1 MADIKV
7 VNLQINTNIDTASKE
22 FDDLAKSIKVVNT
35 AATNLDATFEEV
47 YGDLQPLTTR
57 MGEAEDRLYELA
69 LAGKQGTKEFKDLL
83 ATVGNYRKTQIQTD
97 MVVDAAATTLGQKLT
112 GSLNAAAGGFALVQG
127 SMALFGTESEDVE
140 QAILKVQSA
149 MAISQGV
156 ETIREGAKSVQAL
169 GSAIRATTIF
179 QKAAAAA
186 QYVWNA
192 AMAANPLG
200 ALVVTISAL
209 LVGGYKL
216 IKFFQDSSAAN
227 EKAATSTRKNT
238 AALKEQSLTA
248 SQSYNRLKSYND
260 QQYALAQA
268 TGASGEELRKL
279 ALKHKEEEI
288 ALNKKNAVLAQS
300 TFLRERDTL
309 ASLKNADASD
319 EVIANQEKLVQ
330 STYASFKKQNE
341 LLSTS
346 YKERAALR
354 KANEVAE
361 VAENKTKL
369 DEITTKN
376 KEAYNKRLEDQKEA
390 ALKAKEQRIKDA
402 QEERDFFIGIDNAN
416 RERRVSEAL
425 EKEAADIKFAD
436 TIAAEADRLILEE
449 ETNKKRS
456 LDKIAREKAEADAK
470 TAIRMKA
477 LDDLTSI
484 FGAETRLGKA
494 FLIAKQLLQA
504 KEMVME
510 ISKTITFS
518 TQAAARSTV
527 AVAEG
532 TAQTAKVGFPQN
544 IPLLIG
550 YAAQAA
556 GIFGAIRS
564 AVKSAKSSVALPS
577 MPSISEGGMSS
588 SPVSAAPTFNVV
600 GTSGQNQIAQSLGN
614 QAPVKAYVV
623 ANDVSSQQSLDRN
636 IVKTAIKFSSIAGNS
651 TTEIAS
657 TPAKSSFSSMIN
669 STIRILFLFIN

>member
-1 MADIKV
+1 MAEIKTV
-7 VNLQINTNIDTASKE
+7 ELHIKSNVDTASKE
-22 FDDLAKSIKVVNT
+22 FDNFAKSIKAVDT
-35 AATNLDATFEEV
+35 SATNLDATFEEV

-83 ATVGNYRKTQIQTD
+83 QSVGNYRKTQIQTD

-140 QAILKVQSA
+140 KAILKVQSA

-169 GSAIRATTIF
+169 GAAIRATTIF

-227 EKAATSTRKNT
+227 EKAASSTRKNT
-238 AALKEQSLTA
+238 SALKEQSIAA
-248 SQSYNRLKSYND
+248 SQSSNKLKSYND

-268 TGASGEELRKL
+268 AGASNEELRKL

-309 ASLKNADASD
+309 AALQNSGASD

-341 LLSTS
+341 LLSNS

-354 KANEVAE
+354 NANDVAE
-361 VAENKTKL
+361 VSENRLKKEKIAEENK
-369 DEITTKN
+369 IA
-376 KEAYNKRLEDQKEA
+376 KEKADQLELEA
-390 ALKAKEQRIKDA
+390 REKAKEQAAKDLEEFNQFQIIINEAKSAQNIADMEAKENKINDLWEIAGVVDELEAQNTATTKAETDARIELAKK
-402 QEERDFFIGIDNAN
+402 
-416 RERRVSEAL
+416 
-425 EKEAADIKFAD
+425 EKEAKIQAAESAANTLGALSELLGKETAAGKAAAVASATISTFLSAQKAYES
-436 TIAAEADRLILEE
+436 TVGIPIVGPVLAPINAGIAIAAGLKSIKSIL
-449 ETNKKRS
+449 
-456 LDKIAREKAEADAK
+456 
-470 TAIRMKA
+470 
-477 LDDLTSI
+477 
-484 FGAETRLGKA
+484 
-494 FLIAKQLLQA
+494 
-504 KEMVME
+504 
-510 ISKTITFS
+510 
-518 TQAAARSTV
+518 
-527 AVAEG
+527 
-532 TAQTAKVGFPQN
+532 
-544 IPLLIG
+544 
-550 YAAQAA
+550 
-556 GIFGAIRS
+556 
-564 AVKSAKSSVALPS
+564 AVKTPSGNGGS
-577 MPSISEGGMSS
+577 MPSISSPTLGSS
-588 SPVSAAPTFNVV
+588 ANTSVSAAPSFNVV

-636 IVKTAIKFSSIAGNS
+636 IVKTATLGN
-651 TTEIAS
+651 
-657 TPAKSSFSSMIN
+657 
-669 STIRILFLFIN
+669 

>member
-216 IKFFQDSSAAN
+216 IKFFQDSSDAN
-227 EKAATSTRKNT
+227 EKAASSTRKNT

-248 SQSYNRLKSYND
+248 SQSSNRLKSYND

-268 TGASGEELRKL
+268 SGASGEELRKL

-309 ASLKNADASD
+309 AALQNSGASD

-354 KANEVAE
+354 KANDVAE
-361 VAENKTKL
+361 VA
-369 DEITTKN
+369 DE
-376 KEAYNKRLEDQKEA
+376 
-390 ALKAKEQRIKDA
+390 KAR
-402 QEERDFFIGIDNAN
+402 
-416 RERRVSEAL
+416 
-425 EKEAADIKFAD
+425 
-436 TIAAEADRLILEE
+436 
-449 ETNKKRS
+449 
-456 LDKIAREKAEADAK
+456 LDKIAENKKTAEEKAKEKAKEAEEKRIQERKDYIAKGIEQEDEIQAAKDALILKQEEDNKNKGLKELADNAAMQKKK
-470 TAIRMKA
+470 TDDEQANVNARILLANIEKEEKLKA
-477 LDDLTSI
+477 AEATANTL
-484 FGAETRLGKA
+484 GALSELLGKETA
-494 FLIAKQLLQA
+494 AGK
-504 KEMVME
+504 
-510 ISKTITFS
+510 
-518 TQAAARSTV
+518 AAAVASATISTFLSAQKAYESTV
-527 AVAEG
+527 GIPIVGPVLAPINAGIAIAAGLKSIKSILAVKTPNG
-532 TAQTAKVGFPQN
+532 GGGSIPTISSPSLGSAQTTTP
-544 IPLLIG
+544 
-550 YAAQAA
+550 
-556 GIFGAIRS
+556 S
-564 AVKSAKSSVALPS
+564 APS
-577 MPSISEGGMSS
+577 
-588 SPVSAAPTFNVV
+588 FNVV

-636 IVKTAIKFSSIAGNS
+636 IVKTATLGN
-651 TTEIAS
+651 
-657 TPAKSSFSSMIN
+657 
-669 STIRILFLFIN
+669 